1 MLKPYLLTGLMMLLM
16 LGFLS
21 AASARDLDI
30 ALQEA
35 LESLSMAYNQQYPI
49 TESKKGLAILSFREN
64 TESARKNGL
73 GEIELAIEKRPPG
86 ELAGFG

>member
-1 MLKPYLLTGLMMLLM
+1 MLKPYLSTGLMMLLM

-49 TESKKGLAILSFREN
+49 TESKKGLAILSFHEN
-64 TESARKNGL
+64 
-73 GEIELAIEKRPPG
+73 
-86 ELAGFG
+86 